1 MPSKARRD
9 SGENEV
15 IAKNKVIKKKKIS
28 NDDFTIP
35 RYEEFDWLN
44 HYNYTL
50 NQLRSICRNYKL
62 LVSGN
67 KQQLT
72 ERIHTFLRRSVFA
85 IKIQKTYKGRLQ
97 RRYNLTHGPAFMKRD
112 LCNNAN
118 DFYSLDEIK
127 TIPASQFYSYKDLDG
142 FTYGFDIVSLYNLI
156 LTNGNDAVNP
166 YNRNPLPANTV
177 NIIRE
182 KIRLSHILK
191 IPITIELDTAPVVNP
206 QKRHELR
213 VLSLFQEIDRLG
225 NYSNPEWFMSL
236 PRHGIIK
243 YLREL
248 LDIWTYRAQLS
259 NEVKYQICPPNGDPL
274 RNTNIN
280 MIYNLNTD
288 SLQRFVVGVMEN
300 LVKTGVNRDSK
311 SLGAYY
317 VLAALTLVNNDAAE
331 AMPWLYHSVVHI

>member
-1 MPSKARRD
+1 MPAKVRRD
-9 SGENEV
+9 SGENEIV
-15 IAKNKVIKKKKIS
+15 AKNKVIKKKKIS
-28 NDDFTIP
+28 NDDFSIP
-35 RYEEFDWLN
+35 QYHEFDWLN
-44 HYNYTL
+44 NYNYTL

-62 LVSGN
+62 QVSGN

-72 ERIHTFLRRSVFA
+72 ERIINFLRSSVFA
-85 IKIQKTYKGRLQ
+85 IKIQKIYKGRLQ
-97 RRYNLTHGPAFMKRD
+97 RRYNLTHGPAFLRRG

-118 DFYSLDEIK
+118 DFYSLDDIQQ
-127 TIPASQFYSYKDLDG
+127 IPVSQFYSYKDLDG
-142 FTYGFDIVSLYNLI
+142 FIYGFDIVSLYNLI
-156 LTNGNDAVNP
+156 LTNGVDAVNP

-191 IPITIELDTAPVVNP
+191 IPINIELEAAPVMNP

-213 VLSLFQEIDRLG
+213 VLSLFQEIDQLG
-225 NYSNPEWFMSL
+225 NYSNPQWFTSL
-236 PRHGIIK
+236 SRHGIIK

-288 SLQRFVVGVMEN
+288 SLQRFVLGVMEN

-317 VLAALTLVNNDAAE
+317 VLAGLTLVNNDAAE

>member
-15 IAKNKVIKKKKIS
+15 IAKNKVIKKKKIG

-44 HYNYTL
+44 DYNYTL

-62 LVSGN
+62 QVSGN

-72 ERIHTFLRRSVFA
+72 ERIHSFLRRSVFA

-177 NIIRE
+177 NVIRE

-191 IPITIELDTAPVVNP
+191 IPIKIELEAAPVVNP

-213 VLSLFQEIDRLG
+213 VLSLFQEIDGLG

-317 VLAALTLVNNDAAE
+317 VLAALTLVNNNAAE